1 MSAPETAGR
10 HRLTRWAVPA
20 TALVIGVGYLVSGVA
35 GGRPGFGVFG
45 LALMLVVALGFVL
58 SARWSETV
66 EGLVSRRDER
76 INSLDQRASLFA
88 GLVLIV
94 AVIGMF
100 MVQIARG
107 ESGSPYYQL
116 GALAGVAYV
125 GALVFLRFRG

>member
-1 MSAPETAGR
+1 MSTREPAAH
-10 HRLTRWAVPA
+10 HRRVRWLIPV
-20 TALVIGVGYLVSGVA
+20 TALAIGLGYLVSGIA
-35 GGRPGFGVFG
+35 GGRPGFGVLG
-45 LALMLVVALGFVL
+45 LVLMLAVALGFVL

-76 INSLDQRASLFA
+76 INSLDQRATLFA

-94 AVIGMF
+94 AVIVMF

-107 ESGSPYYQL
+107 ESGTPYYQL

-125 GALVFLRFRG
+125 GALGYLRFRA